1 MKRQNTLQILFA
13 VVLLA
18 VIAGCE
24 TFPSSGPDALV
35 GQWTNSL
42 STVWTINPDGT
53 FHVATT
59 KPRAQIWGTYTVS
72 GDTLTVQ
79 ETRQSGKVPK
89 NCRGPGMY
97 KFSRPDANTLAFVLV
112 NDACKPAS
120 HGFRTLRNR
129 GIASRSI
136 SGHRSNFL
144 GSAPL

>member
-59 KPRAQIWGTYTVS
+59 KPRAQIWAPTRFPATPSQFKRLASQEKYPKIAKALACISSAGQTQ
-72 GDTLTVQ
+72 TLWP
-79 ETRQSGKVPK
+79 S
-89 NCRGPGMY
+89 CW
-97 KFSRPDANTLAFVLV
+97 
-112 NDACKPAS
+112 
-120 HGFRTLRNR
+120 
-129 GIASRSI
+129 
-136 SGHRSNFL
+136 
-144 GSAPL
+144 